1 MLLFIRIIGILGAV
15 FFAAGLVVLTVLPKQ
30 FERTALGFAKIEI
43 QTEIQARYPGLGEG
57 KTATG
62 LKSLSEKLGTR
73 QDRLQNTIGSD
84 LPDLIAKTIA
94 AYCGC
99 TDQKKIE
106 GRAATIRKGL
116 KARIG
121 KLGIAQNQITQVI
134 HNKYDQIISAL
145 KTDLMIFLF
154 TNLTAFAAVFAVS
167 FVRREHR
174 GLVVIPGLLLLIAA
188 SAASWLYIAEQDW
201 FYTIIYQDYYGW
213 GYAILMGFI
222 FGLLVDIILNQARV
236 CLNIA
241 SNLPAALVPQC

>member
-1 MLLFIRIIGILGAV
+1 MI
-15 FFAAGLVVLTVLPKQ
+15 FAACLALLMISPKQ
-30 FERTALGFAKIEI
+30 FERTALGFAKAEI
-43 QTEIQARYPGLGEG
+43 QSELQARYPGLDGDG
-57 KTATG
+57 AVQKG
-62 LKSLSEKLGTR
+62 LQRLSEKITR
-73 QDRLQNTIGSD
+73 QQGGLQNQIDSD

-99 TDQKKIE
+99 TDQNKIE
-106 GRAATIRKGL
+106 GRAANIRAGL
-116 KARIG
+116 KERIG

-145 KTDLMIFLF
+145 KTDLMIFLV

-188 SAASWLYIAEQDW
+188 SISSWIYIAEQDW
-201 FYTIIYQDYYGW
+201 FYTILYQDYYGW
-213 GYAILMGFI
+213 GYAVIMGLI
-222 FGLLVDIILNQARV
+222 FGLMLDIILNQAQV

-241 SNLPAALVPQC
+241 SNLPSALIPQC